1 MRNIRHTAT
10 ALLSLAVTSSAMA
23 STTFQQPFASL
34 EKNRLVDQ
42 VMPPLATRP
51 AITDVLATSAVTDS
65 TTLSRTAAMG
75 YTKVPAE
82 FNRYLSTLASASF
95 ATRQAGAKVSD
106 ELAFTEMKRYLF
118 NRYNGLTV
126 LRTVQQQG
134 KLFDCILRAQQ
145 PGLRD
150 GGALASPPSLPG
162 APAAPAAATL
172 AVKVAADQR
181 CDAGT
186 VPLERLDLAAMVAYP
201 DLTTF
206 LHRQKAPRGAPSRSA
221 PRPPAVSANG
231 HYYSSAFIDTA
242 GIAVTGGGALLNVWD
257 PAMPAAN
264 DVQSISQ
271 IWLAG
276 NSARGTETVE
286 VGWEEQPPAGWGSKP
301 IIFVYSTQDGYNQ
314 TGCHN
319 LDCADFVQTSA
330 TNILGAMPPS
340 GFSVAGGKQTTLAV
354 EFQRNTDGNWW
365 VRIDGE
371 WIGYYKANLYAGD
384 LARASATTSFS
395 AGGETSTGDHLP
407 STAMG
412 SGQFANAGYRK
423 AAFQANHFYRDAGLN
438 TYAVQ
443 RLNVGIDN
451 PACYTMAISGYQYTA
466 GPGLSNATA
475 SPEMT
480 SGGFY
485 FGGPGCR

>member
-1 MRNIRHTAT
+1 MRNTRHTAT
-10 ALLSLAVTSSAMA
+10 ALLSLVITSSAMA
-23 STTFQQPFASL
+23 SATFQQPFASL

-42 VMPPLATRP
+42 IMPPLATRP
-51 AITDVLATSAVTDS
+51 ALTDVLATSAVTDS
-65 TTLSRTAAMG
+65 TTLARTAAMG

-82 FNRYLSTLASASF
+82 FNRYLSTLAGASF
-95 ATRQAGAKVSD
+95 SSRQAGAKVHD
-106 ELAFTEMKRYLF
+106 ELAFNEMKRYLF

-126 LRTVQQQG
+126 LRTVQQEG

-145 PGLRD
+145 PGMRD
-150 GGALASPPSLPG
+150 GAALASPPALPG
-162 APAAPAAATL
+162 APAAAAKA
-172 AVKVAADQR
+172 AADQR
-181 CDAGT
+181 CDDGT

-206 LHRQKAPRGAPSRSA
+206 LHRQKAPRSAALRTPSRST
-221 PRPPAVSANG
+221 PKPPATSSNG

-242 GIAVTGGGALLNVWD
+242 GIPITGGGALLNVWD

-276 NSARGTETVE
+276 SSTRGTETVE

-330 TNILGAMPPS
+330 RNLLGAVPPA

-365 VRIDGE
+365 VRIDNE

-384 LARASATTSFS
+384 LSKPSATTYFS
-395 AGGETSTGDHLP
+395 AGGEISTQNHLP
-407 STAMG
+407 STVMG
-412 SGQFANAGYRK
+412 SGQFASAGYKK

-451 PACYTMAISGYQYTA
+451 PTCYTMAISGYQYTA

-480 SGGFY
+480 SGGFF